1 MSFPR
6 LVTDQD
12 CRLGGTAMFDLII
25 TWWFDDYIPVSCL
38 LLIHP
43 LEEVVHLNIKLDEL
57 RIRPYVIPFSFNQY
71 IHRFLMV
78 KWRFRLVEY
87 FDFLVSPTVCGPI
100 FPVGNRL
107 FQNAEDQ
114 SLRAWL
120 CGGDIV
126 RAKSSRIAH
135 MWRTGDRRTA
145 HWTATNAVF
154 GCFGLLS
161 PPLIFWGIED
171 VPIYP
176 LVNIQKIM
184 ENHHAFHG

>member
-87 FDFLVSPTVCGPI
+87 FDFWFHLLFADQYSLSEIACFKTLRTSRSAPGSVVATSWGPRAVASHTCGAPVIGERPTGRQPM
-100 FPVGNRL
+100 L
-107 FQNAEDQ
+107 FLDV
-114 SLRAWL
+114 LDRWVHHWFF
-120 CGGDIV
+120 GGLKMFLYIL
-126 RAKSSRIAH
+126 
-135 MWRTGDRRTA
+135 W
-145 HWTATNAVF
+145 
-154 GCFGLLS
+154 
-161 PPLIFWGIED
+161 
-171 VPIYP
+171 
-176 LVNIQKIM
+176 
-184 ENHHAFHG
+184 